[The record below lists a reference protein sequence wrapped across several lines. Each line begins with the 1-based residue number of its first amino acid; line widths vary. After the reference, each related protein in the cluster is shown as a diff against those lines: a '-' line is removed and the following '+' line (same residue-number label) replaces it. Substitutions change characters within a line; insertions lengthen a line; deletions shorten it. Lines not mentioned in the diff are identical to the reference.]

1 MNRAKLRM
9 LAISL
14 ASVTA
19 VAGVSAYF
27 TSSDSVTNTF
37 AAAKL
42 QIKLIEPKWRDDPT
56 IVPEQ
61 VIEKN
66 PQITNTD
73 ETAAYVFMQV
83 TVPAATVTVEY
94 PGDDAATPDT
104 EKKGSVISS
113 TETVYDSQGNS
124 STVTHTTH
132 TVPLFRF
139 VDKDGAY
146 TTNQLSSAQTVNSGW
161 YAMGGYPKTETDTN
175 GKVTGYTY
183 LYAWTGADDPT
194 VKTMVALNP
203 GETTAKA
210 LFDQVIFTNARED
223 KTLPGSVQNIHIEVF
238 GIQTEYLK
246 NTTQSTND
254 AEDVWKILCK

>member
-42 QIKLIEPKWRDDPT
+42 QIKLIEPNWRDDPT

-61 VIEKN
+61 VIDKD

-83 TVPAATVTVEY
+83 TVPAANVTVEY
-94 PGDDAATPDT
+94 PEDNAATPDNY
-104 EKKGSVISS
+104 EKGKVNA
-113 TETVYDSQGNS
+113 VQ
-124 STVTHTTH
+124 

-139 VDKDGAY
+139 VAKNNTY
-146 TTNQLSSAQTVNSGW
+146 TTDQLSDAQTVNSGW
-161 YAMGGYPKTETDTN
+161 YKMKDYPKTETDTD

-183 LYAWTGADDPT
+183 LYAWTNKADSSDPNMAILYPG
-194 VKTMVALNP
+194 KT
-203 GETTAKA
+203 TTNA

-246 NTTQSTND
+246 NTTQTETD
-254 AEDVWKILCK
+254 AEIIWKKLSD